1 MLMAAASRVLHT
13 GKTSIIDG
21 EVGEERG
28 HTWGGPQGVGFLAS
42 SVPSAQEPWAL
53 DEWASEVVWSPY
65 AQLLV
70 CLGLTAW

>member
-1 MLMAAASRVLHT
+1 MLIAAALHVLHT
-13 GKTSIIDG
+13 AKISTIDG

-28 HTWGGPQGVGFLAS
+28 HTWGGPRGVGLLAS
-42 SVPSAQEPWAL
+42 SVPSAQEPCAL
-53 DEWASEVVWSPY
+53 DEWDSEVGWSTY